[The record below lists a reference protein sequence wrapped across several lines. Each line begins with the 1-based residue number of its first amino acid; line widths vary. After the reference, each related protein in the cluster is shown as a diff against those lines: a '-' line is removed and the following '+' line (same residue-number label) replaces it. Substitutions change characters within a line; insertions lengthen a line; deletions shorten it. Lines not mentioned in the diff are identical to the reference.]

1 MGRGMRWS
9 PIGEGKYSSIPSRTA
24 RTPPSSPGGDIEL
37 SNRHDCEEEDEFDV
51 YSVHTSSQSKVW
63 ILAIL
68 FVAAV
73 CFATV
78 SIADRNKQD
87 QSEQQSNVLGAVE
100 FPSDVLFGTA
110 LIEDAHTIK
119 SNDFSPPY
127 DIQSDFLNEL
137 GNIPPFWEE
146 VEHIANTTGAF
157 SGVTSWGPCY
167 PIQYDWRE
175 QVSVQAPFRSN
186 NDEITYLNAPGR
198 HGDKTPQSSFYSGN
212 HDVSINT
219 NLAGLCR
226 PGYIIIGQ
234 AKCGTSSLYQYLSG
248 HPRVLPA
255 KQKQL
260 NYFKYLAY
268 MPMEW
273 YLSNFPSAQSFL
285 ARGALMTGESS
296 PSYFPYPEVPHLIH
310 ERMRAENEPH
320 PKIIAIVRDPIS
332 RSMSSYKYNYVD
344 PALKM
349 LSKRPK
355 NPQAHAALENIPEE
369 MPDEYYIE
377 NHLFTFEELVRAE
390 IKVLQQCLVPDGVA
404 EQMSRSKYGPPNG
417 MYADD
422 FTDAAIPLINADE
435 FCYGESISDAVP
447 LAQWAE
453 LIQQNPNKL
462 IVGLDYHLI
471 RSIVGRSLYSLF
483 MDWWYARFS
492 QDDIYLIC
500 TEDLHF
506 EPAETMLNV
515 SLFLGLPR
523 FDFTNVTSEGMYNVG
538 FHQGYDTLT
547 TWDEIEEEA
556 VSEDDQDDRDYANI
570 GHDVDLSEELRNE
583 LMEFFLPYNEALFK
597 LTGKRCQ
604 WE

>member
-1 MGRGMRWS
+1 
-9 PIGEGKYSSIPSRTA
+9 
-24 RTPPSSPGGDIEL
+24 
-37 SNRHDCEEEDEFDV
+37 
-51 YSVHTSSQSKVW
+51 
-63 ILAIL
+63 LA
-68 FVAAV
+68 AAV
-73 CFATV
+73 GVLAV
-78 SIADRNKQD
+78 SIADRKISD
-87 QSEQQSNVLGAVE
+87 QSEQQTDVRGAVE

-110 LIEDAHTIK
+110 LIEDAPTIK
-119 SNDFSPPY
+119 SNDSSPPY
-127 DIQSDFLNEL
+127 DIRSDFLNEL

-146 VEHIANTTGAF
+146 VEHIANSTGEF
-157 SGVTSWGPCY
+157 SDMTSWGPCY
-167 PIQYDWRE
+167 PIQNDWRE
-175 QVSVQAPFRSN
+175 QVAIQAPFRSS
-186 NDEITYLNAPGR
+186 NDEIAYSNAPRG

-212 HDVSINT
+212 HDLLNNT
-219 NLAGLCR
+219 NLAGFCR

-260 NYFKYLAY
+260 NYFKYLSY

-285 ARGALMTGESS
+285 ARGTLMTGESS

-310 ERMRAENEPH
+310 ERMRVKNEPH
-320 PKIIAIVRDPIS
+320 PKIIAIVRDPVS

-355 NPQAHAALENIPEE
+355 NPQAHAALENIPEGMSE
-369 MPDEYYIE
+369 EYYIE

-390 IKVLQQCLVPDGVA
+390 IKVLQQCLVPGGVA
-404 EQMSRSKYGPPNG
+404 ETMSRTKYGPPNG
-417 MYADD
+417 MYTDV
-422 FTDAAIPLINADE
+422 FTDTAIPLINADE
-435 FCYGESISDAVP
+435 FCYGEPVSDVVS

-453 LIQQNPNKL
+453 LIQQNPNKFIL
-462 IVGLDYHLI
+462 GLDYHLI

-492 QDDIYLIC
+492 HDDIYVVC

-523 FDFTNVTSEGMYNVG
+523 FDYTNVTNEGMYNVG

-547 TWDEIEEEA
+547 TWDEIEKETE
-556 VSEDDQDDRDYANI
+556 SEHDEDDRDYANI
-570 GHDVDLSEELRNE
+570 GYDVEVSEELRNE
-583 LMEFFLPYNEALFK
+583 LMKFFQPYNEALFE
-597 LTGKRCQ
+597 LIGKRCQ